1 MKSEQIRKAAE
12 EMYAR
17 RILNAR
23 GETKAFLQGEAVGFI
38 DGAEWVLAHL
48 CGLPWNEA
56 VGELAGY
63 AGELDSR
70 KERRRA

>member
-1 MKSEQIRKAAE
+1 MKSEQIRKTAE

-23 GETKAFLQGEAVGFI
+23 GEAKAFLQGEAVGFI

-48 CGLPWNEA
+48 CGLPVNEMFR
-56 VGELAGY
+56 ELAGY
-63 AGELDSR
+63 AEELDSR